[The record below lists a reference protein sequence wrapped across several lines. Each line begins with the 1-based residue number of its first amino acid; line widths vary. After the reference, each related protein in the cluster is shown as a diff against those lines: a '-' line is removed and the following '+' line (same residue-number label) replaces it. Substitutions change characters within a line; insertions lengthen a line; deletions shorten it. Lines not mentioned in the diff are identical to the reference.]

1 MASKAQTS
9 HPRPDYQDNPLRKVA
24 VVSSGTVSKPR
35 PFRVGKFRSSVVKT
49 RVVKAPGQGTF

>member
-9 HPRPDYQDNPLRKVA
+9 HPRPSYSANPLQKIT
-24 VVSSGTVSKPR
+24 VVSSGSVSKPK

-49 RVVKAPGQGTF
+49 RVVRAPGQGTF